1 MKKFGKLL
9 KKYGFFAA
17 TGTICIGALVAI
29 FMMPNHDGDV
39 SKEPNA
45 YAKNLTADSQGI
57 TEGDGI
63 TILDEDDLDTTDQMT
78 KNEGNNV
85 LSDQTDDLAK
95 NNTLTTAENNTDK
108 DKKDET
114 KDTKVAAADQKDE
127 TKDTKTATTDKKDET
142 RDAKAATTDKKD
154 KTNDVKSEATTKAK
168 VETSKD
174 TKTVAEEKT
183 VTDQVATATDQV
195 EPETFESTTVSTE
208 EPFFADGDTFAWPVE
223 GKVVVPYTD
232 ESTKHWFSEALN
244 QTMRTFGICI
254 SANEGTE
261 VKAVA
266 KGTVV
271 AADEDSTKLVSENM
285 PNVGSLMVID
295 HGNGYMS
302 YYGFQ
307 NGTMNMD
314 LVGQVVSAGDVL
326 GTVGS
331 PKGAFTSLGDNLYLQ
346 VVHNGE
352 VVNPLNYLA
361 DQTAK
366 VDGVDLGF
374 AES

>member
-29 FMMPNHDGDV
+29 FMMPSHNGDV

-45 YAKNLTADSQGI
+45 YAKNMTADSQGI

-63 TILDEDDLDTTDQMT
+63 TILDEDDLDTTDQITNGEVSNALTDKPNDTSKSGLTSTADDKKDVT
-78 KNEGNNV
+78 KDTTQDKKEETTKTETKV
-85 LSDQTDDLAK
+85 EATDKKEVTENTSKEPTKDVKNAK
-95 NNTLTTAENNTDK
+95 EETSDK
-108 DKKDET
+108 DKKET
-114 KDTKVAAADQKDE
+114 T
-127 TKDTKTATTDKKDET
+127 
-142 RDAKAATTDKKD
+142 
-154 KTNDVKSEATTKAK
+154 
-168 VETSKD
+168 KD
-174 TKTVAEEKT
+174 TKTVANADEK
-183 VTDQVATATDQV
+183 VTTDEVATVNDNV
-195 EPETFESTTVSTE
+195 NPETFESTTVSTE
-208 EPFFADGDTFAWPVE
+208 EPFFADGDTFAWPVD
-223 GKVVVPYTD
+223 GSVVVPYTD
-232 ESTKHWFSEALN
+232 ESTKHWFSETLN

-266 KGTVV
+266 KGTVI

-295 HGNGYMS
+295 HGNGYLS

-314 LVGQVVSAGDVL
+314 LVGQVVNTGDVL
-326 GTVGS
+326 GVVGS

-361 DQTAK
+361 DQTVKA
-366 VDGVDLGF
+366 DGVDMGF